1 MTSEAAGGPVRAGT
15 DLAQMPLHAVL
26 AGLET
31 SDRGLTGAQAQARL
45 DRYGPNEIAE
55 KHRNPLLVFGSYFW
69 APIPWMIEVAL
80 VLSVVVRHW
89 TDAVIIGV
97 LLVMNGVV
105 AFAEEHQ
112 AANAIAA
119 LKRRLA
125 TTTRVLRDRAWATV
139 AVRELVPGD
148 VIRVRLGDVVPAD
161 ARLLEKVSLQ
171 VDQSALTGESL
182 PVTRSLGD
190 VLYSGAVVVRGE
202 TNALVYATGS
212 ASFFGRTTALV
223 ETAGAVSHFQRAV
236 LRIGHYLIGLALALV
251 TLTVVVSLVRGNRVL
266 SVLEFALV
274 VTIASVPVAL
284 PAVLSVTMAVG
295 ARHLA
300 RRQAVVSHLPAVEE
314 LGGIDVLCSDKTGT
328 LTQNQLAVATP
339 WTAPGVQT
347 ADLLGVAAL
356 ASRAEDRDPI
366 DLAVLAAAP
375 EGLPRGSVREFV
387 PFDPVAKRTQATVTG
402 DSGRREYQVSK
413 GAPQVIA
420 ALCADDSATR
430 EVEAVVAEFASR
442 GYRSLGVARTDARG
456 DWRLLGVLPLADPP
470 RADSAAT
477 ITAARGL
484 GLDVKMVTGDQ
495 TAIGRE
501 IAHRIGLG
509 EQILDA
515 DALDTRPRAN
525 GATAEAPQ
533 PEQLADRVEAV
544 DGFAQVFPEH
554 KYRIVR
560 LLQSR
565 GHIVGMT
572 GDGVNDAPALK
583 QADAGIAVAGATDA
597 ARAAA
602 DVVILAPGLSVIVH
616 AIRQAREIFARMTSY
631 ATYRIAETIRVLL
644 LITLA
649 IVAVGFFPV
658 TPVMIVFLALL
669 NDGAILSI
677 AYDHVRGS
685 DRPAAWDMRT
695 VLTIAT
701 AIGLMG
707 VAETFLLF
715 LLADRVFALKEDL
728 IRTLI
733 YLKLSVSGHLTIF
746 VTRTRGP
753 FWTRPAPAP
762 ILLGAVVGTQLIAT
776 LIAVYGALMTPLGW
790 RWAAVVWAYA
800 LLWFL
805 VEDRVKLAAHRWID
819 HHPRPAPIR
828 KPHLAPR
835 TRPLTPG
842 KQNSSYPPGGT
853 DGHHP

>member
-1 MTSEAAGGPVRAGT
+1 MRTET
-15 DLAQMPLHAVL
+15 ELAQVPLPAL
-26 AGLET
+26 FTELGTSPQGLNGQE
-31 SDRGLTGAQAQARL
+31 ARSRL
-45 DRYGPNEIAE
+45 EQYGPNEIAE
-55 KHRNPLLVFGSYFW
+55 EHRNPVLVFLGYFW
-69 APIPWMIEVAL
+69 APIPWMIEAAL
-80 VLSVVVRHW
+80 VLSLIVRHW
-89 TDAVIIGV
+89 TDAAIIGA
-97 LLVMNGVV
+97 LLAMNGVV

-119 LKRRLA
+119 LKKRLA
-125 TTTRVLRDRAWATV
+125 TTARALRDGTWQAV
-139 AVRELVPGD
+139 PVRELVPGD
-148 VIRVRLGDVVPAD
+148 VVRVRLGDVAPAD
-161 ARLLEKVSLQ
+161 ARLLDDVSLQ

-182 PVTRSLGD
+182 PVNRGRGD

-202 TNALVYATGS
+202 ADALVYATGAS
-212 ASFFGRTTALV
+212 SFFGRTTALV
-223 ETAGAVSHFQRAV
+223 ETAGTVSHFQRAV
-236 LRIGHYLIGLALALV
+236 LRIGHYLIVLALALV
-251 TLTVVVSLVRGNRVL
+251 ALTVVVSVARGNPVL
-266 SVLEFALV
+266 AVLEFALV
-274 VTIASVPVAL
+274 VVIASVPVAL

-328 LTQNQLAVATP
+328 LTQNRLAVATP
-339 WTAPGVQT
+339 WTAPGIDV
-347 ADLLGVAAL
+347 AGLLAAAAL

-366 DLAVLAAAP
+366 DLAVLTAAP
-375 EGLPRGSVREFV
+375 EDLAGGEVTEFI
-387 PFDPVAKRTQATVTG
+387 PFDPVTKRTEATVSRPG
-402 DSGRREYQVSK
+402 DGRFKVSK

-420 ALCADDSATR
+420 ALCAGDPAAAGIGVA
-430 EVEAVVAEFASR
+430 VEEFASR
-442 GYRSLGVARTDARG
+442 GYRSLGVARTDASG
-456 DWRLLGVLPLADPP
+456 AWRLLGILPLADPP
-470 RADSAAT
+470 REDSAPTVAS
-477 ITAARGL
+477 ARRL

-495 TAIGRE
+495 VAIGGE
-501 IAHRIGLG
+501 IARRVGLG
-509 EQILDA
+509 ERILDA
-515 DALDTRPRAN
+515 TAL
-525 GATAEAPQ
+525 GALAEGEELA
-533 PEQLADRVEAV
+533 EQVAAA

-602 DVVILAPGLSVIVH
+602 DVVLLAPGLSVIVD

-644 LITLA
+644 LITMA
-649 IVAVGFFPV
+649 IVAVNFFPV

-685 DRPAAWDMRT
+685 QRPAAWDMRT
-695 VLTIAT
+695 VLTVAT
-701 AIGLMG
+701 ALGLMG

-715 LLADRVFALKEDL
+715 VLADQVLHLDRDL

-753 FWTRPAPAP
+753 FWSPPAPAP
-762 ILLGAVVGTQLIAT
+762 LLLGAVVGTQLIAT
-776 LIAVYGALMTPLGW
+776 AIAVYGALMTPLGW
-790 RWAAVVWAYA
+790 GWAGAVWVYA

-805 VEDRVKLAAHRWID
+805 AEDRVKLAAHRWLER
-819 HHPRPAPIR
+819 HRGATAEPRP
-828 KPHLAPR
+828 
-835 TRPLTPG
+835 
-842 KQNSSYPPGGT
+842 
-853 DGHHP
+853 

>member
-1 MTSEAAGGPVRAGT
+1 VRSGAELA
-15 DLAQMPLHAVL
+15 DLPLPAVL
-26 AGLET
+26 TELEA
-31 SDRGLTGAQAQARL
+31 SSQGLTGEQAQARL
-45 DRYGPNEIAE
+45 ERFGPNEIAE
-55 KHRNPLLVFGSYFW
+55 KRKSPLLTLLGYFW

-80 VLSVVVRHW
+80 VLSLVVRHW
-89 TDAVIIGV
+89 TDAAIIGV
-97 LLVMNGVV
+97 LLAMNGTV
-105 AFAEEHQ
+105 AFTEEHQ

-119 LKRRLA
+119 LKQRLA
-125 TTTRVLRDRAWATV
+125 VTARVLRDRAWKTLPA
-139 AVRELVPGD
+139 RELVPGD

-161 ARLLEKVSLQ
+161 ARLLDDVSLQ

-182 PVTRSLGD
+182 PVTRGAGD
-190 VLYSGAVVVRGE
+190 VLYSGAVAVRGE
-202 TNALVYATGS
+202 TDALVYATGA
-212 ASFFGRTTALV
+212 ASFFGRTTTLV
-223 ETAGAVSHFQRAV
+223 ETAGTVSHFQRAV
-236 LRIGHYLIGLALALV
+236 MRIAHYLIALAVALV
-251 TLTVVVSLVRGNRVL
+251 TLTLVVSVARGNPVL
-266 SVLEFALV
+266 QMLEFALV

-295 ARHLA
+295 ARALA

-328 LTQNQLAVATP
+328 LTQNRLAVATP
-339 WTAPGVQT
+339 WIAPGV
-347 ADLLGVAAL
+347 AAAGLLAAAAL

-375 EGLPRGSVREFV
+375 ASSRPDGWRVTAFV
-387 PFDPVAKRTQATVTG
+387 PFDPVTKRTEATVAG
-402 DSGRREYQVSK
+402 DGEGPFRVSK

-420 ALCADDSATR
+420 VLCAGDPATA
-430 EVEAVVAEFASR
+430 EMTTVVEGFAAR
-442 GYRSLGVARTDARG
+442 GYRSLAVARTG
-456 DWRLLGVLPLADPP
+456 PEGGWRLLGVLPLADPP

-484 GLDVKMVTGDQ
+484 GVTVKMVTGDQ
-495 TAIGRE
+495 VAIGQE
-501 IAHRIGLG
+501 IARQTGLG
-509 EQILDA
+509 QQILDA
-515 DALDTRPRAN
+515 AALA
-525 GATAEAPQ
+525 AP
-533 PEQLADRVEAV
+533 EGEGEVDLAARVEAA

-602 DVVILAPGLSVIVH
+602 DVVLLAPGLSVIVA

-631 ATYRIAETIRVLL
+631 AIYRIAETIRVLL

-649 IVAVGFFPV
+649 IVVFNFFPV
-658 TPVMIVFLALL
+658 TPVMIVFLAVL
-669 NDGAILSI
+669 NDAAILSI

-685 DRPAAWDMRT
+685 DTPAAWDMRT
-695 VLTIAT
+695 VLAVAT
-701 AIGLMG
+701 ALGIMG

-715 LLADRVFALKEDL
+715 ALVGQVAAL
-728 IRTLI
+728 SHAVIRTLI

-753 FWTRPAPAP
+753 FWSKPAPAP
-762 ILLGAVVGTQLIAT
+762 LLLGAVIGTQLIAT

-790 RWAAVVWAYA
+790 GWAGVVWAYA
-800 LLWFL
+800 LIWFL
-805 VEDRVKLAAHRWID
+805 VEDRVKLAAYHWLD
-819 HHPRPAPIR
+819 HHPRHVAVR
-828 KPHLAPR
+828 
-835 TRPLTPG
+835 
-842 KQNSSYPPGGT
+842 GGQ
-853 DGHHP
+853 PS